1 MAIRVLTLR
10 RFKKDRVEEGYN
22 LLKELRAAG
31 TLRAG
36 FVTGQTLM
44 SAEDP
49 QKVLVVST
57 WTDMKGWEAWQT
69 SQKRKEIS
77 ARIVDLLETPEH
89 VEIFH
94 VGQKEFEADLA

>member
-10 RFKKDRVEEGYN
+10 KFKKDRVEEGYK

-57 WTDMKGWEAWQT
+57 WTDIQGWKAWQA
-69 SQKRKEIS
+69 SQKRKEI
-77 ARIVDLLETPEH
+77 AERIIDLLEAPEQ
-89 VEIFH
+89 VEIFN